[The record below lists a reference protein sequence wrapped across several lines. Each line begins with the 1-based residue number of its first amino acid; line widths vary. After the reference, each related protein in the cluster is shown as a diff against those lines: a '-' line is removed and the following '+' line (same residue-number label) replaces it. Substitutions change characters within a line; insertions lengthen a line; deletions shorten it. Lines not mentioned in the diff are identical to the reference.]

1 MKNLDYYLATKVI
14 FIGIL
19 VTIFGQSIL
28 EYLSLPKR
36 DMSLISLVIIFG
48 TIFWVGHNKKD
59 LLVSILATCVVILV
73 LLAGSILSCKED
85 YYQHVVMLA
94 FEGSPSVTDNHHAGS
109 YEETRKLIYRQA
121 PCGDSI
127 AANVVR
133 LYRNW

>member
-85 YYQHVVMLA
+85 YY
-94 FEGSPSVTDNHHAGS
+94 
-109 YEETRKLIYRQA
+109 
-121 PCGDSI
+121 
-127 AANVVR
+127 
-133 LYRNW
+133 